1 MVRLISLSTVLVAL
15 AIAASGTPTPRAMRV
30 HDRREAVP
38 KGFAAAEMAS
48 ADTNLNLRIALT
60 PKDIA
65 GLEKTLL
72 SVSTPNSASYGQYLS
87 LDQVKAYTSP
97 TEASVSAVTAWLSE
111 HGVTDIAVTGAYN
124 DWLSF
129 SVPVETANTLFS
141 AQFQNF
147 VDEDSGERI
156 TRTLEYSLPKDLE
169 ADIAL
174 VHPTTSFAKPR
185 FGPTSPVFSIPVPNA
200 NITERAN
207 PAPSSCAS
215 VVTPACLQALY
226 GIPTTP
232 ATESSNV
239 LGVTGF
245 IDQYANEADLGRFL
259 RQLRRDIDPS
269 TTFTL
274 QTLDGGVNPQ
284 TLSEA
289 GIEANLDI
297 QYTIGVATGVP
308 VVFISVGDDNTDGV
322 SGFIDVMDVLTA
334 EENPPQVVT
343 TSYGFDETDLP
354 VDLATRMCD
363 SYMALGARGVSI
375 LFASGDGG
383 VSGGQSQSCSTFIP
397 AFPGT
402 CPWQTAVG
410 GTTGISPEVAAD
422 FSSGGF
428 SNYFSI
434 PDYQADAVASYLST
448 LGNTNAGLFNA
459 SGRAFPDIAAQGENV
474 EINWQNQFG
483 LVGGTSIISLV
494 NDRLIAAGQPVL
506 HYSNPQA
513 FFDITSGSNPG
524 CNTDGFP
531 ATAGCT
537 SPALERPTSTAIL
550 SAAGL

>member
-1 MVRLISLSTVLVAL
+1 
-15 AIAASGTPTPRAMRV
+15 MRV

-48 ADTNLNLRIALT
+48 ANTNLNLRIALT

-72 SVSTPNSASYGQYLS
+72 SVSTPSSASYGQYLS

-97 TEASVSAVTAWLSE
+97 TEESVSAVTAWLTE

-147 VDEDSGERI
+147 VDVDSGERI

-200 NITERAN
+200 NVTERAN

-232 ATESSNV
+232 ATQSSNV

-245 IDQYANEADLGRFL
+245 IDQYANQADLGRFL
-259 RQLRRDIDPS
+259 RRLRTDINPN

-274 QTLDGGVNPQ
+274 QTVDGGVNPQ

-297 QYTIGVATGVP
+297 QYTIGMATGVP
-308 VVFISVGDDNTDGV
+308 VVFISVGEDNPDGV

-354 VDLATRMCD
+354 IDLATRMCD
-363 SYMALGARGVSI
+363 GYMALGARGVSI

-383 VSGGQSQSCSTFIP
+383 VSGGQSQDCTTFIP

-410 GTTGISPEVAAD
+410 ATTGITEVAAD

-434 PDYQADAVASYLST
+434 PDYQADVVASYLST
-448 LGNTNAGLFNA
+448 LGDTNAGLFNA

-483 LVGGTSIISLV
+483 LVGGTSCSSPIFASIISLV

-506 HYSNPQA
+506 GFLNPFIYSNPQA

-531 ATAGCT
+531 ATAGWDPVT
-537 SPALERPTSTAIL
+537 GFGTPNFAAIL